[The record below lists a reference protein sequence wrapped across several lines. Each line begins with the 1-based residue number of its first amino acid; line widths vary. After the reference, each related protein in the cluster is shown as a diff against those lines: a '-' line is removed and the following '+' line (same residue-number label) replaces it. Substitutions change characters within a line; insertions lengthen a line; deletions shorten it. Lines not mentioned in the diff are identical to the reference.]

1 MELFKTTTLKNE
13 YKEFSNE
20 LLPSVLECGYCN
32 IVSCEWHSKFTGT
45 CLHCRQRHCKKC
57 RKFNVSKDI
66 LLASASTDTVD
77 FLYNYICDFLN
88 LSEKSIKSYFPD
100 IKIEKR
106 EVVNYKKRVKS
117 EKNRT
122 QVVNCKLPT
131 HLKSGTY
138 QNGRWK
144 RRFYY

>member
-13 YKEFSNE
+13 YKAFTNE
-20 LLPSVLECGYCN
+20 LLPSVIECGYCN
-32 IVSCEWHSKFTGT
+32 VVSCSWHQKFTVT
-45 CLHCRQRHCKKC
+45 CLHCRQRRCKKC
-57 RKFNVSKDI
+57 YNFNISKDI
-66 LLASASTDTVD
+66 LLRFASAETVD
-77 FLYNYICDFLN
+77 FLYNFICDFLN
-88 LSEKSIKSYFPD
+88 LSDKSIKSYFPD

-122 QVVNCKLPT
+122 QVANCKLPT
-131 HLKSGTY
+131 NLKSGTY